1 MSLADAFAQATV
13 PAEDIH
19 RATRFYTEV
28 LGLKKQDVPEQMVAV
43 FEAGNG
49 SSILMYQRPGRTKAE
64 HTAITFT
71 VDDLDAV
78 VDGLTAK
85 GVKFEQYDMGPIKT
99 DARGIADQ
107 GSHRIAWLT
116 DPEGNIL
123 AILAPKRG

>member
-1 MSLADAFAQATV
+1 MLQNAYAQATI
-13 PAEDIH
+13 PAEDLD
-19 RATRFYTEV
+19 RAIRFYTEV
-28 LGLKKQDVPEQMVAV
+28 LGLKKRDVADELVAV

-78 VDGLTAK
+78 VDGLIAK
-85 GVKFEQYDMGPIKT
+85 GVRLEQYDMPSIKT

-107 GSHRIAWLT
+107 GSHRIAWVK

-123 AILAPKRG
+123 AILAAKR

>member
-1 MSLADAFAQATV
+1 MLENAYAQATV

-19 RATRFYTEV
+19 RAIRFYTEV
-28 LGLKKQDVPEQMVAV
+28 LGLKQKEVPEQMVAV

-78 VDGLTAK
+78 VDGLIAK
-85 GVKFEQYDMGPIKT
+85 GVKLEQYDMESIRT

-107 GSHRIAWLT
+107 GSHRIAWVQ

-123 AILAPKRG
+123 AMLAAKH